1 MRLSALCCLII
12 RLANAVVETLS
23 FGRFKMR
30 QGKAL
35 SACSREDSSTAE
47 RWNEPFIRIFVY
59 AILIG
64 KVPAKSVEGG
74 GQWFFFIKRRRS

>member
-1 MRLSALCCLII
+1 MRLNSLCYLII
-12 RLANAVVETLS
+12 RLAKAVVETLS

-35 SACSREDSSTAE
+35 LARIREDSSTAG
-47 RWNEPFIRIFVY
+47 RWNEPFVRIFIY

-64 KVPAKSVEGG
+64 KVPAKN
-74 GQWFFFIKRRRS
+74 Q